1 MKQRI
6 WLVLFS
12 FFLIGLV
19 RCQRTIYDQPEM
31 QALLTAEN
39 RRQFDTKLFYS
50 TLRAQDWKLR
60 ARAALALG
68 RFQQPEAIDS
78 LAQALHDPVA
88 EVRGAAAFALGQIGL
103 QFKIDGDTSNSA
115 CAQPL
120 MAALVSET
128 DPGIRAR
135 MLDALGHAG
144 TRASISFLT
153 KNLNSDRPLL
163 QAAAALAIG
172 RLAYWQLVDFAAT
185 SALIPLLR
193 AEMTETR
200 AAAAYALLRMKD
212 PSARQA
218 LRQSLEDSDA
228 LVRAL
233 AARALGDL
241 NDHHAIAGLAQRL
254 SDPDWR
260 VAVNAMRSLGNMGD
274 SVAASY
280 LLPFLDH
287 QNEHLQRSAIS
298 ALAKLKASS
307 AITPLTRVLQS
318 DQPRLP
324 GDAAIGLAEIMGA
337 AAWPLLEPLTTSP
350 AIYVRRQ
357 GALALR
363 KIPTPASFAAL
374 SLLLSDPDVEVQG
387 NALESLAT
395 IGWGID
401 SSRCV
406 VLLRK
411 AITGADPALVTIA
424 AQQISQHHVSG
435 AEADLLAAY
444 NKFTSPSDVE
454 PMVAILDALGQVGT
468 KAALP
473 LLQRAMTDASLPI
486 ASAAS
491 RALACIT
498 DTAPAVPRR
507 PSALAPAPIDFNWL
521 NRSRHA
527 RATIRTNQ
535 GDIVIQLYSDDAP
548 LTVANFIH
556 LCEEGF
562 YNGNIFHRV
571 VPDFVIQAGC
581 PRGDGWGGP
590 GYTIRCEINL
600 HRYGRGSVGMALAG
614 KDTGGSQFFITH
626 SPQPH
631 LDGRYTIFG
640 QVVAGMEV
648 VDRIQPFDV
657 ILETHIS
664 R

>member
-12 FFLIGLV
+12 CFLIGLV
-19 RCQRTIYDQPEM
+19 RCQRAIYDQAEM

-39 RRQFDTKLFYS
+39 QRQFDTRLLYS
-50 TLRAQDWKLR
+50 SLRAHDWKIR
-60 ARAALALG
+60 TRAALALG

-88 EVRGAAAFALGQIGL
+88 EVRGVAAFALGQIGL
-103 QFKIDGDTSNSA
+103 QFKTNGDTSNSA

-120 MAALVSET
+120 IAALVSET
-128 DPGIRAR
+128 DVGIRAR
-135 MLDALGHAG
+135 ILDALGHAG
-144 TRASISFLT
+144 THASISLLA
-153 KNLNSDRPLL
+153 KNLNSDHPVL
-163 QAAAALAIG
+163 QAAAASAIG

-185 SALIPLLR
+185 PALIPLLR
-193 AEMTETR
+193 AEAAATR
-200 AAAAYALLRMKD
+200 EAAAYALLRMKD
-212 PSARQA
+212 PAASQA

-241 NDHHAIAGLAQRL
+241 NDHQAITSLARRP

-274 SVAASY
+274 SAAASY

-298 ALAKLKASS
+298 AMAKLRASS
-307 AITPLTRVLQS
+307 AITALIRVLQS
-318 DQPRLP
+318 DHPRLP

-337 AAWPLLEPLTTSP
+337 AAWPLLEPLMTSP
-350 AIYVRRQ
+350 SLYVRRQ
-357 GALALR
+357 GAMALQ

-374 SLLLSDPDVEVQG
+374 SLLLSDPDIGVQG
-387 NALESLAT
+387 NALESLAS

-401 SSRCV
+401 SNRCA

-411 AITGADPALVTIA
+411 AVTGADPALVTIA
-424 AQQISQHHVSG
+424 AQQISHHHVSG

-444 NKFTSPSDVE
+444 NQFSSPIDVE
-454 PMVAILDALGQVGT
+454 PMVAILDALGEVGT
-468 KAALP
+468 EAALP
-473 LLQRAMTDASLPI
+473 LLQRAMTDVSLPI

-491 RALACIT
+491 RALARLT
-498 DTAPAVPRR
+498 GTAPAVPQRR
-507 PSALAPAPIDFNWL
+507 SALASPPIDFDWL
-521 NRSRHA
+521 NQCRHA
-527 RATIRTNQ
+527 RATLHTNQ

-562 YNGNIFHRV
+562 YNGSIFHRV
-571 VPDFVIQAGC
+571 VRDFVIQVGC

-600 HRYGRGSVGMALAG
+600 HRYVRGSVGMALAG